1 MSKVGIV
8 RHKWNGWRATRFSYR
23 AAAALFV
30 RIHCICSDNALFNS
44 DTKFDSG
51 TGWPS
56 FWAPIAK
63 ENIRTAVDASLG
75 TTRTKVSCTEC
86 DAHLGHVFDDGPK
99 PTYLRYCMNAA
110 SLKFVKQG
118 YLACG
123 GNAMGTKERQPG
135 LGCLPRSKMY
145 IPRHN
150 EEKHVS
156 VMHSLIVSR
165 PLGTLVSL
173 GASGLFASHIPMILE
188 DDGSQFGV
196 LKGHISR
203 ANTQWRDFVPT
214 VEALAIF
221 AGHQRYISPNSV
233 YPGTKEHGR
242 EVPTWNYV
250 VVHAYGR

>member
-1 MSKVGIV
+1 
-8 RHKWNGWRATRFSYR
+8 
-23 AAAALFV
+23 
-30 RIHCICSDNALFNS
+30 
-44 DTKFDSG
+44 
-51 TGWPS
+51 
-56 FWAPIAK
+56 
-63 ENIRTAVDASLG
+63 
-75 TTRTKVSCTEC
+75 
-86 DAHLGHVFDDGPK
+86 
-99 PTYLRYCMNAA
+99 
-110 SLKFVKQG
+110 
-118 YLACG
+118 
-123 GNAMGTKERQPG
+123 
-135 LGCLPRSKMY
+135 MY

-150 EEKHVS
+150 EEKRVS

-165 PLGTLVSL
+165 PLGTLVTL

-221 AGHQRYISPNSV
+221 AGHQHYISPNW

-250 VVHAYGR
+250 VVHAYGPLKVIQDHDWLLTNVEKLTNNHEAASPTPWKVSDAPEDFIKSQLNGIVGLELPIRRLEGKWKVSQNRSERERNGVVDGLSRLNTPESLAMKALVEKV